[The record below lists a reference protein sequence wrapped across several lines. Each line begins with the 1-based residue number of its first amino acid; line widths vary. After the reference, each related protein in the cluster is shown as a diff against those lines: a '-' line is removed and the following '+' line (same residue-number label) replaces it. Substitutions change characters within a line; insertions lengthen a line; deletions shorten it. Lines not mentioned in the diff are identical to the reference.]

1 MMFGRERRSNGYGVV
16 AVLAGMI
23 LAWLAISGG
32 SGGGAAPSAWASAS
46 VEPPM
51 VPASFSQLA
60 ETVGPAVVNIRT
72 VKTLKGGGPVFR
84 HFQREPGGRENPFN
98 EFFERFFGDEMQKE
112 FKQPS
117 LGSGFIIDKDGYVVT
132 NNHVI
137 EDADQIKVKLDDEK
151 EFDAQVI
158 GRDAS
163 TDLAL
168 LKIKAAQELPLVKLG
183 DSAQLKI
190 GQWVVAIG
198 SPFGLE
204 RTVTAGIVSAK
215 GRVIGSGP
223 YDDFIQTDASIN
235 PGNSGGPLINMKGEV
250 IGINTAIVASGQ
262 GIGFAIPINL
272 AKGIIAQL
280 KAGGEVTRGW
290 LGVAIQDVSPEMAD
304 YYGVEAKKG
313 VFVADVFKGDP
324 ADAAGIKP
332 KDIIVEVNGQKVETT
347 RQLTSLVAD
356 IPVGQTAKVKVL
368 REGKPRVL
376 DVKIG
381 KRDDKRTAARGE
393 APEKRGED
401 PLGLRVSALTPE
413 IAQRFNIGETAGVIV
428 TDVQNGS
435 SAEEAGVRVG
445 DIIKEIN
452 RVGIES
458 VGDYTA
464 ALKKFEKEIAGMLK
478 GKNIPEDTRK
488 TWTYLK
494 IRQKAVFPFL
504 FLTIKKTKLPG
515 HSFQTKIFRQNPY
528 QKQPTV
534 FLRVNKNPFS

>member
-1 MMFGRERRSNGYGVV
+1 LVSWVRRSAFGLSAAGLVV
-16 AVLAGMI
+16 LGPAPVGPLA
-23 LAWLAISGG
+23 L
-32 SGGGAAPSAWASAS
+32 ASAA
-46 VEPPM
+46 EPLM
-51 VPASFSQLA
+51 IPASFSQLA
-60 ETVGPAVVNIRT
+60 ELVGPAVVNIRT
-72 VKTLKGGGPVFR
+72 VKTLKGGGPVVR
-84 HFQREPGGRENPFN
+84 NFQREPFDREQPFN
-98 EFFERFFGDEMQKE
+98 DFFERFFGEEMQRE

-117 LGSGFIIDKDGYVVT
+117 LGSGFIIDKEGYVVT

-137 EDADQIKVKLDDEK
+137 EDADQIKVKLGDEK

-168 LKIKAAQELPLVKLG
+168 LKIKSAHDLPLVKLG
-183 DSAQLKI
+183 DSAQLKV

-235 PGNSGGPLINMKGEV
+235 PGNSGGPLINLKGEV

-304 YYGVEAKKG
+304 YYGVDAKKG

-368 REGKPRVL
+368 RDGQPRTL
-376 DVKIG
+376 SVKIG
-381 KRDDKRTAARGE
+381 KRDDKRTASRGE

-413 IAQRFNIGETAGVIV
+413 LAQRFAIGETAGVIV
-428 TDVQNGS
+428 TDVQSGTP
-435 SAEEAGVRVG
+435 AEEAGVRVG
-445 DIIKEIN
+445 DIVKEIN
-452 RVGIES
+452 RLTIES
-458 VGDYTA
+458 VGDYSA
-464 ALKKFEKEIAGMLK
+464 ALKKFEKEKTLQLFIWRKNAGFLVLK
-478 GKNIPEDTRK
+478 
-488 TWTYLK
+488 LK
-494 IRQKAVFPFL
+494 K
-504 FLTIKKTKLPG
+504 
-515 HSFQTKIFRQNPY
+515 
-528 QKQPTV
+528 
-534 FLRVNKNPFS
+534 

>member
-1 MMFGRERRSNGYGVV
+1 LAHWRGISRRAAHDPGQLQP
-16 AVLAGMI
+16 A
-23 LAWLAISGG
+23 
-32 SGGGAAPSAWASAS
+32 GGAGQPGRG
-46 VEPPM
+46 EHPHRQDP
-51 VPASFSQLA
+51 Q
-60 ETVGPAVVNIRT
+60 R
-72 VKTLKGGGPVFR
+72 GGPVCR
-84 HFQREPGGRENPFN
+84 NFQREPFGREQPFN
-98 EFFERFFGDEMQKE
+98 DFFERFFGEEMQRE

-117 LGSGFIIDKDGYVVT
+117 LGSGFIIDKEGYVVT

-137 EDADQIKVKLDDEK
+137 EDADQIKVKLGDEK

-168 LKIKAAQELPLVKLG
+168 LKIKSAQDLPVVKLG
-183 DSAQLKI
+183 DSAQLKV

-235 PGNSGGPLINMKGEV
+235 PGNSGGPLINLKGEV

-262 GIGFAIPINL
+262 GIGFAIPIDL

-368 REGKPRVL
+368 RDGQPRTL
-376 DVKIG
+376 QRQD
-381 KRDDKRTAARGE
+381 RQARRQTDGLTGRGARE
-393 APEKRGED
+393 ARRG
-401 PLGLRVSALTPE
+401 PAGA
-413 IAQRFNIGETAGVIV
+413 AGVGI
-428 TDVQNGS
+428 DSGDRAALQHRRDRRRDRHRRSERDPRRGGRG
-435 SAEEAGVRVG
+435 ARRGHHQGDQPAHHRVG
-445 DIIKEIN
+445 
-452 RVGIES
+452 RRT
-458 VGDYTA
+458 TA
-464 ALKKFEKEIAGMLK
+464 
-478 GKNIPEDTRK
+478 R
-488 TWTYLK
+488 
-494 IRQKAVFPFL
+494 R
-504 FLTIKKTKLPG
+504 
-515 HSFQTKIFRQNPY
+515 
-528 QKQPTV
+528 
-534 FLRVNKNPFS
+534 

>member
-1 MMFGRERRSNGYGVV
+1 MGVGIRGALRRQG
-16 AVLAGMI
+16 VLAI
-23 LAWLAISGG
+23 LVWALFATVETING
-32 SGGGAAPSAWASAS
+32 SGIGSGLSVWASTS

-60 ETVGPAVVNIRT
+60 DAVGPSVVNIRT

-98 EFFERFFGDEMQKE
+98 EFFERFFGDEMQRE

-137 EDADQIKVKLDDEK
+137 EDADQIKVKLDDDK
-151 EFDAQVI
+151 EFDAQVV
-158 GRDAS
+158 GRDPS
-163 TDLAL
+163 TDIAL
-168 LKIKAAQELPLVKLG
+168 LKIKSSHDFPVAKLG
-183 DSAQLKI
+183 DSAQLKV

-235 PGNSGGPLINMKGEV
+235 PGNSGGPLLNLRGEV
-250 IGINTAIVASGQ
+250 VGINTAIIAAGQ

-280 KAGGEVTRGW
+280 KSGGEVTRGW
-290 LGVAIQDVSPEMAD
+290 LGVAIQDLNQEMAE
-304 YYGVEAKKG
+304 YYGIESKQG

-332 KDIIVEVNGQKVETT
+332 KDIIVEVNGKKVETT
-347 RQLTSLVAD
+347 RQLTSLVAS
-356 IPVGQTAKVKVL
+356 IPVGQSAKVKVI
-368 REGKPRVL
+368 RDGQSKTFS
-376 DVKIG
+376 VKIA
-381 KRDDKRTAARGE
+381 KRDDSKLTSRGE
-393 APEKRGED
+393 SPEKRED
-401 PLGLRVSALTPE
+401 QLGLRVSGLTPE
-413 IAQRFNIGETAGVIV
+413 IAQRFNIKEASGVIV
-428 TDVQNGS
+428 IDVQNGS
-435 SAEEAGVRVG
+435 QADEAGMRVG

-452 RVGIES
+452 HQTVES
-458 VGDYTA
+458 VRDYDE
-464 ALKKFEKEIAGMLK
+464 ALRK
-478 GKNIPEDTRK
+478 IPEDGEVSLFVWRK
-488 TWTYLK
+488 NAGFLVLK
-494 IRQKAVFPFL
+494 L
-504 FLTIKKTKLPG
+504 KK
-515 HSFQTKIFRQNPY
+515 
-528 QKQPTV
+528 
-534 FLRVNKNPFS
+534 